1 MLKKKFDAGSP
12 VTPEWL
18 DAIQNPSYDVS
29 KEEVGHLPLPPGYE
43 DKQQWK
49 TFEVYGAT
57 NLVDLRGW
65 NRNVVVKAL
74 PTYTSLTPGNIKSIE
89 PEKLNLKADETTGVI
104 FVVPHIK
111 NDNSMIVDLD
121 VGGNHREL
129 TLKRDEIAL
138 MYASNFGESIALN
151 ALGFVIPSSAIGRF
165 EGLECTRLTLKV
177 GEDRVALI
185 DAIEL
190 DGKKELRFNVFNDAS
205 IDFYAP
211 LKGVSF
217 NCGEHTDQGYAS
229 ISATNEKGRLLIRN
243 KGMYN
248 ANALEYDSD
257 TDVMRQGHAHA
268 TTGSTSIELV
278 ETTHAT
284 VDYHKATVKDRGGYE
299 SHILINKD
307 VDDNLNV
314 VESAGTL
321 CVYYADQS
329 LHSEPPIK
337 CVISAAG
344 IKKYTWTDRW
354 ELSA

>member
-1 MLKKKFDAGSP
+1 MKKKKFDAGSP

-18 DAIQNPSYDVS
+18 NAIQNPSFDGTP
-29 KEEVGHLPLPPGYE
+29 EDVGHLPLPPEYDE
-43 DKQQWK
+43 KQQWK

-74 PTYTSLTPGNIKSIE
+74 PTYTDITPGAVKSIE
-89 PEKLNLKADETTGVI
+89 PEKLSMKADGTTGII

-111 NDNSMIVDLD
+111 NDNYMIVDLD

-129 TLKRDEIAL
+129 TLKRGEIAL
-138 MYASNFGESIALN
+138 MYASNFGGSIALN
-151 ALGFVIPSSAIGRF
+151 ALGFVIPSSALGRF
-165 EGLECTRLTLKV
+165 EGLECTRLTFKV
-177 GEDRVALI
+177 GENRVALI

-190 DGKKELRFNVFNDAS
+190 DGKKELRFNVFNADS

-229 ISATNEKGRLLIRN
+229 ISATQEKGRLLIRN

-248 ANALEYDSD
+248 ANELQYDSD
-257 TDVMRQGHAHA
+257 TDIMRQGHAYS
-268 TTGSTSIELV
+268 TSGSTSIELV

-337 CVISAAG
+337 CVISADG